1 VRTALAKGASLSV
14 VLRRHVLRNSLLPIV
29 TLIGLSLPTVV
40 AGALVTEEVFNFPG
54 MGLLFFKSAEVQDYP
69 VLVGFSLFVGVAT
82 VIGNLLADIAY
93 GLLDPRVRLG

>member
-1 VRTALAKGASLSV
+1 VRTARAKGAPLFII
-14 VLRRHVLRNSLLPIV
+14 LRRHVLRNSLLPVV

-54 MGLLFFKSAEVQDYP
+54 MGLLFFKAAEVQDYP
-69 VLVGFSLFVGVAT
+69 VLVGFALFVGIAT